1 MLIHFSTF
9 IVLNTDSSLADLERE
24 KRVGACFLA
33 LYSSTKLREDLIITT
48 YNVEIGTKRA
58 TGDSEIKS

>member
-33 LYSSTKLREDLIITT
+33 LYYKAQRRFNNYYIQ